1 MTINFHKKIRV
12 SIVVGAL
19 FLFFSCSSRIPSS
32 WALRD
37 IHSLDANIM
46 NTKQWLKIEKR
57 NYKYLDKL
65 MKNELTYYRKNDF
78 RVYQNLDKEME
89 SIDKCLNKVKSSL
102 SKQVK
107 LAIKI
112 KKRPSLGVFDN
123 GHNQKKKKG
132 LFGKKNKNISTL
144 NKSEKTV
151 KVIQSL
157 EKNSTLILENQSSYS
172 LSLDRL
178 VTIFKKNKYR
188 LVFIKGQVRQW
199 NRQLKDLI
207 HDRERLIPTLDNFNL
222 ILSEALFKSAESNY
236 ANNIINLSKRIERY
250 NDQMDRFESYVNNL
264 ESIAG
269 KQVKGLVYLIKEGE
283 EKKYEKKYRKDLTNY
298 QNILKEIPKMIE
310 SV

>member
-1 MTINFHKKIRV
+1 M
-12 SIVVGAL
+12 
-19 FLFFSCSSRIPSS
+19 FFSCSSQIPNS
-32 WALRD
+32 WVLRD

-46 NTKQWLKIEKR
+46 STKQWLKIEKS

-89 SIDKCLNKVKSSL
+89 SINKCLNKIKSSL

-112 KKRPSLGVFDN
+112 KKRPKLGVFDN
-123 GHNQKKKKG
+123 GQNQKKKG
-132 LFGKKNKNISTL
+132 LFGKKNKGISTI
-144 NKSEKTV
+144 NKSEKAV
-151 KVIQSL
+151 KMIQSL
-157 EKNSTLILENQSSYS
+157 DKNSAVILENQSNYS
-172 LSLDRL
+172 LSLNML
-178 VTIFKKNKYR
+178 ITIFNKKKYR
-188 LVFIKGQVRQW
+188 LVFIRDQVRQW
-199 NRQLKDLI
+199 KRQLKDLM

-283 EKKYEKKYRKDLTNY
+283 EKKYEKKYRKDLANY
-298 QNILKEIPKMIE
+298 QNILKEIPKLIE

>member
-1 MTINFHKKIRV
+1 MTIISQKKIRV

-19 FLFFSCSSRIPSS
+19 FLVFSCSSRIPSS

-46 NTKQWLKIEKR
+46 NTKQWLKIEKS
-57 NYKYLDKL
+57 NYKYLEKL
-65 MKNELTYYRKNDF
+65 MKNELIYYRKNDF

-89 SIDKCLNKVKSSL
+89 SINKCLNKIKSNL

-132 LFGKKNKNISTL
+132 LFGKKNEGISTF
-144 NKSEKTV
+144 NKSEKAV
-151 KVIQSL
+151 KLIHSL
-157 EKNSTLILENQSSYS
+157 EKNSVVILENQSNYS

-178 VTIFKKNKYR
+178 VTIFKKKKYR
-188 LVFIKGQVRQW
+188 LVFIKDQVGQW
-199 NRQLKDLI
+199 NRQLKDLM

-283 EKKYEKKYRKDLTNY
+283 EKKYEKKYRKDLANY
-298 QNILKEIPKMIE
+298 QNILKEIPKLIE

>member
-1 MTINFHKKIRV
+1 LTINFHKKIRV
-12 SIVVGAL
+12 SIVVGAF
-19 FLFFSCSSRIPSS
+19 FLFFSCSSQIPNS

-46 NTKQWLKIEKR
+46 STKQWLKIEKR

-89 SIDKCLNKVKSSL
+89 SINKCLNKIKSSL

-112 KKRPSLGVFDN
+112 KKRPKLGVFDN
-123 GHNQKKKKG
+123 GQNQKKKG
-132 LFGKKNKNISTL
+132 LFGKKNKGISTI
-144 NKSEKTV
+144 NKSEKAV

-157 EKNSTLILENQSSYS
+157 EKNSIVILENQSNYS

-178 VTIFKKNKYR
+178 ITIFKKKKYR
-188 LVFIKGQVRQW
+188 LVFIRGQVEQW
-199 NRQLKDLI
+199 NRQLKDLM
-207 HDRERLIPTLDNFNL
+207 HYRERLIPTLDNFNL

-283 EKKYEKKYRKDLTNY
+283 EKKYEKKYKKDLANY
-298 QNILKEIPKMIE
+298 QNILKEIPKLIE

>member
-1 MTINFHKKIRV
+1 
-12 SIVVGAL
+12 
-19 FLFFSCSSRIPSS
+19 
-32 WALRD
+32 
-37 IHSLDANIM
+37 M
-46 NTKQWLKIEKR
+46 NTKQWLKIEKS

-89 SIDKCLNKVKSSL
+89 SINKCLNKIKSSL

-112 KKRPSLGVFDN
+112 KKRPNLAVFDN
-123 GHNQKKKKG
+123 GQNQKKKGG
-132 LFGKKNKNISTL
+132 LFGKRNKGISTL
-144 NKSEKTV
+144 NKSEKAV
-151 KVIQSL
+151 KMIQSL
-157 EKNSTLILENQSSYS
+157 DKNSAVILENQSNYS
-172 LSLDRL
+172 LSLNML
-178 VTIFKKNKYR
+178 ITIFNKKKYR
-188 LVFIKGQVRQW
+188 LVFIRDQVRQW
-199 NRQLKDLI
+199 NRQLKDLM

-283 EKKYEKKYRKDLTNY
+283 EKKYEKKYRKDLAHY
-298 QNILKEIPKMIE
+298 QNILKEIPKLIE

>member
-19 FLFFSCSSRIPSS
+19 FLFFSCSSQIPNS

-46 NTKQWLKIEKR
+46 NTKQWLKIEKS

-89 SIDKCLNKVKSSL
+89 SINKCLNKIKSSL

-112 KKRPSLGVFDN
+112 KKRPKLGVFDN
-123 GHNQKKKKG
+123 GQNQKKKG
-132 LFGKKNKNISTL
+132 LFGKKNKGISTI
-144 NKSEKTV
+144 NKSEKAV

-157 EKNSTLILENQSSYS
+157 EKNSIVILENQSNYS

-178 VTIFKKNKYR
+178 ITIFKKKKYR
-188 LVFIKGQVRQW
+188 LVFIRGQVEQW
-199 NRQLKDLI
+199 SRQLKDLM

-283 EKKYEKKYRKDLTNY
+283 EKKYEKKYRKDLANY
-298 QNILKEIPKMIE
+298 QNILKEIPKLIE

>member
-12 SIVVGAL
+12 SIVVGAF
-19 FLFFSCSSRIPSS
+19 FLFFSCSSQIPNS

-89 SIDKCLNKVKSSL
+89 SINKCLNKIKSSL

-112 KKRPSLGVFDN
+112 KKRPKLGVFDN
-123 GHNQKKKKG
+123 GQNQKKKG
-132 LFGKKNKNISTL
+132 LFGKKNKGISTI
-144 NKSEKTV
+144 NKSEKAV

-157 EKNSTLILENQSSYS
+157 EKNSIVILENQSNYS
-172 LSLDRL
+172 FSLDRL
-178 VTIFKKNKYR
+178 ITIFKKKKYR
-188 LVFIKGQVRQW
+188 LVFIRDQVGQW
-199 NRQLKDLI
+199 NRQLKDLM
-207 HDRERLIPTLDNFNL
+207 HYRERLIPTLDNFNL

-236 ANNIINLSKRIERY
+236 ANNIINLSKRIEGY

-283 EKKYEKKYRKDLTNY
+283 EKKYEKKYKKDLANY
-298 QNILKEIPKMIE
+298 QNILKEIPKLIE

>member
-12 SIVVGAL
+12 SIVVGAF
-19 FLFFSCSSRIPSS
+19 FLFFSCSSQIPNS

-46 NTKQWLKIEKR
+46 STKQWLKIEKR

-89 SIDKCLNKVKSSL
+89 SINKCLNKIKSSL

-112 KKRPSLGVFDN
+112 KKRPKLGVFDN
-123 GHNQKKKKG
+123 GQNQKKKG
-132 LFGKKNKNISTL
+132 LFGKKNKGISTI
-144 NKSEKTV
+144 NKSEKAV

-157 EKNSTLILENQSSYS
+157 EKNSIVILENQSNYS
-172 LSLDRL
+172 FSLDRL
-178 VTIFKKNKYR
+178 ITIFKKKKYR
-188 LVFIKGQVRQW
+188 LVFIRDQVGQW
-199 NRQLKDLI
+199 NRQLKDLM
-207 HDRERLIPTLDNFNL
+207 HYRERLIPTLDNFNL

-236 ANNIINLSKRIERY
+236 ANNIINLSKRIEGY

-283 EKKYEKKYRKDLTNY
+283 EKKYEKKYKKYLANY
-298 QNILKEIPKMIE
+298 QNILKEIPKLIE

>member
-1 MTINFHKKIRV
+1 LTINFHKKIRV
-12 SIVVGAL
+12 SIVVGAF
-19 FLFFSCSSRIPSS
+19 FLFFSCSSQIPNS

-46 NTKQWLKIEKR
+46 STKQWLKIEKR

-89 SIDKCLNKVKSSL
+89 SINKCLNKIKSSL

-112 KKRPSLGVFDN
+112 KKRPKLGVFDN
-123 GHNQKKKKG
+123 GQNQKKKG
-132 LFGKKNKNISTL
+132 LFGKKNKGISTI
-144 NKSEKTV
+144 NKSEKAV

-157 EKNSTLILENQSSYS
+157 EKNSIVILENQSNYS
-172 LSLDRL
+172 FSLDRL
-178 VTIFKKNKYR
+178 ITIFKKKKYR
-188 LVFIKGQVRQW
+188 LVFIRDQVGQW
-199 NRQLKDLI
+199 NRQLKDLM
-207 HDRERLIPTLDNFNL
+207 HYRERLIPTLDNFNL

-236 ANNIINLSKRIERY
+236 ANNIINLSKRIEGY

-283 EKKYEKKYRKDLTNY
+283 EKKYEKKYKKDLANY
-298 QNILKEIPKMIE
+298 QNILKEIPKLIE

>member
-1 MTINFHKKIRV
+1 M
-12 SIVVGAL
+12 
-19 FLFFSCSSRIPSS
+19 FFSCSSQIPNS
-32 WALRD
+32 WTLRD

-46 NTKQWLKIEKR
+46 NTKQWLKIEKS

-89 SIDKCLNKVKSSL
+89 SINKCLNKIKSNL

-112 KKRPSLGVFDN
+112 KKRPKLGVFDN
-123 GHNQKKKKG
+123 VQNQKKKRG
-132 LFGKKNKNISTL
+132 LFGKKNEGISTL
-144 NKSEKTV
+144 NKSEKAV
-151 KVIQSL
+151 KLIQSL
-157 EKNSTLILENQSSYS
+157 EKNSIVILENQSNYS

-178 VTIFKKNKYR
+178 VTIFKKKKYR
-188 LVFIKGQVRQW
+188 LVFIKAQVWQW
-199 NRQLKDLI
+199 NRQLKDLM

-264 ESIAG
+264 ENIAG

-283 EKKYEKKYRKDLTNY
+283 EKKYEKKYRKDLANY
-298 QNILKEIPKMIE
+298 QNILKEIPKLIE

>member
-1 MTINFHKKIRV
+1 
-12 SIVVGAL
+12 
-19 FLFFSCSSRIPSS
+19 
-32 WALRD
+32 
-37 IHSLDANIM
+37 
-46 NTKQWLKIEKR
+46 
-57 NYKYLDKL
+57 

-89 SIDKCLNKVKSSL
+89 SINKCLNKIKSSL

-112 KKRPSLGVFDN
+112 KKRPKLGVFDN
-123 GHNQKKKKG
+123 GQNQKKKG
-132 LFGKKNKNISTL
+132 LFGKKNKGISTI
-144 NKSEKTV
+144 NKSEKAV
-151 KVIQSL
+151 KLIQSL
-157 EKNSTLILENQSSYS
+157 EKNSAVILENQSNYS

-178 VTIFKKNKYR
+178 ITIFKKKKYR
-188 LVFIKGQVRQW
+188 LVFIRGQVEQW
-199 NRQLKDLI
+199 SRQLKDLM

-283 EKKYEKKYRKDLTNY
+283 EKKYEKKYKKDLDHY
-298 QNILKEIPKMIE
+298 QNILKEIPKLIE

>member
-12 SIVVGAL
+12 SIVVGAF
-19 FLFFSCSSRIPSS
+19 FLFFSCSSQIPNS

-46 NTKQWLKIEKR
+46 NTKQWLKIEKS

-89 SIDKCLNKVKSSL
+89 SINKCLNKIKSSL

-112 KKRPSLGVFDN
+112 KKRPKLGVFDN
-123 GHNQKKKKG
+123 GQNQKKKG
-132 LFGKKNKNISTL
+132 LFGKKNKGISTI
-144 NKSEKTV
+144 NKSEKAV

-157 EKNSTLILENQSSYS
+157 EKNSIVILENQSNYS

-178 VTIFKKNKYR
+178 ITIFKKKKYR
-188 LVFIKGQVRQW
+188 LVFIRGQVEQW
-199 NRQLKDLI
+199 SRQLKDLM

-236 ANNIINLSKRIERY
+236 ANNIINLSKRIEGY

-283 EKKYEKKYRKDLTNY
+283 EKKYEKKYRKDLANY
-298 QNILKEIPKMIE
+298 QNILKEIPKLIE

>member
-12 SIVVGAL
+12 SIVVGAF
-19 FLFFSCSSRIPSS
+19 FLFFSCSSQIPNS

-46 NTKQWLKIEKR
+46 NTKQWLKIEKS
-57 NYKYLDKL
+57 NYKYLEKL

-89 SIDKCLNKVKSSL
+89 SINKCLNKIKSSL

-112 KKRPSLGVFDN
+112 KKRPKLGVFDN
-123 GHNQKKKKG
+123 GQNQKKKG
-132 LFGKKNKNISTL
+132 LFGKKNKGISTI
-144 NKSEKTV
+144 NKSEKAV

-157 EKNSTLILENQSSYS
+157 EKNSIVILENQSNYS

-178 VTIFKKNKYR
+178 ITIFKKKKYR
-188 LVFIKGQVRQW
+188 LVFIRGQVEQW
-199 NRQLKDLI
+199 NRQLKDLM
-207 HDRERLIPTLDNFNL
+207 HYRERLIPTLDNFNL

-269 KQVKGLVYLIKEGE
+269 QQVKGLVYLIKEGE
-283 EKKYEKKYRKDLTNY
+283 EKKYEKKYKKDLANY
-298 QNILKEIPKMIE
+298 QNILKEIPKLIE

>member
-1 MTINFHKKIRV
+1 M
-12 SIVVGAL
+12 
-19 FLFFSCSSRIPSS
+19 FFSCSSQIPNS

-37 IHSLDANIM
+37 IHSLDPNIM
-46 NTKQWLKIEKR
+46 STKQWLKIEKS

-89 SIDKCLNKVKSSL
+89 SINKCLNKIKSSL

-112 KKRPSLGVFDN
+112 KKRPKLGVFDN
-123 GHNQKKKKG
+123 GQNQKKKG
-132 LFGKKNKNISTL
+132 LFGKKNKGISTI
-144 NKSEKTV
+144 NKTEKAV
-151 KVIQSL
+151 KLIQSL
-157 EKNSTLILENQSSYS
+157 EKNSIVILENQSNYS

-178 VTIFKKNKYR
+178 ITIFKKKKYR
-188 LVFIKGQVRQW
+188 LVFIRGQVEQW
-199 NRQLKDLI
+199 SRQLKDLM

-283 EKKYEKKYRKDLTNY
+283 EKKYEKKYRKDLANY
-298 QNILKEIPKMIE
+298 QNILKEIPKLIE

>member
-1 MTINFHKKIRV
+1 
-12 SIVVGAL
+12 
-19 FLFFSCSSRIPSS
+19 
-32 WALRD
+32 
-37 IHSLDANIM
+37 M
-46 NTKQWLKIEKR
+46 NTKQWLKIEKS
-57 NYKYLDKL
+57 NYKYLEKL
-65 MKNELTYYRKNDF
+65 MKNELIYYRKNDF
-78 RVYQNLDKEME
+78 RVYQNLDKERK
-89 SIDKCLNKVKSSL
+89 SINKCLNKVKSSL

-112 KKRPSLGVFDN
+112 KKRPKLGVFDN
-123 GHNQKKKKG
+123 GQNQKKKG
-132 LFGKKNKNISTL
+132 LFGKKNEGISTF
-144 NKSEKTV
+144 NKSEKAV
-151 KVIQSL
+151 KLIHSL
-157 EKNSTLILENQSSYS
+157 EKNSVVILENQSSYS

-178 VTIFKKNKYR
+178 VTIFKKKKYR
-188 LVFIKGQVRQW
+188 LVFIRGQVGQW
-199 NRQLKDLI
+199 NRQLKDLM

-283 EKKYEKKYRKDLTNY
+283 EKKYEKKYRKDLANY
-298 QNILKEIPKMIE
+298 QNILKEIPKLIE

>member
-1 MTINFHKKIRV
+1 M
-12 SIVVGAL
+12 
-19 FLFFSCSSRIPSS
+19 FFSCSSQIPNS

-46 NTKQWLKIEKR
+46 NTKQWLKIEKS

-89 SIDKCLNKVKSSL
+89 SINKCLNKIKSSL

-112 KKRPSLGVFDN
+112 KKRPKLGVFDN
-123 GHNQKKKKG
+123 GQNQKKQG
-132 LFGKKNKNISTL
+132 LFGKKNKGISTI
-144 NKSEKTV
+144 NKSEKAV
-151 KVIQSL
+151 KLIQSL
-157 EKNSTLILENQSSYS
+157 EKNSIVILENQSNYS

-178 VTIFKKNKYR
+178 ITIFKKKKYR
-188 LVFIKGQVRQW
+188 LVFIRGQVEQW
-199 NRQLKDLI
+199 SRQLKDLM

-283 EKKYEKKYRKDLTNY
+283 EKKYENK
-298 QNILKEIPKMIE
+298 I
-310 SV
+310 

>member
-1 MTINFHKKIRV
+1 M
-12 SIVVGAL
+12 
-19 FLFFSCSSRIPSS
+19 FFSCSSQIPNS
-32 WALRD
+32 WTLRD

-46 NTKQWLKIEKR
+46 NTKQWLKIEKS

-89 SIDKCLNKVKSSL
+89 SINKCLNKIKSSL

-112 KKRPSLGVFDN
+112 KKRPKLGVFDN
-123 GHNQKKKKG
+123 GQNQKKKG
-132 LFGKKNKNISTL
+132 LFGKKNKGISTI
-144 NKSEKTV
+144 NKSEKAV
-151 KVIQSL
+151 KLIQSL
-157 EKNSTLILENQSSYS
+157 EKNSAVILENQSNYS

-178 VTIFKKNKYR
+178 ITIFKKKKYR
-188 LVFIKGQVRQW
+188 LVFIRGQVEQW
-199 NRQLKDLI
+199 SRQLKDLM

-283 EKKYEKKYRKDLTNY
+283 EKKYEKKYRKDLANY
-298 QNILKEIPKMIE
+298 QNILKEIPKLIE

>member
-1 MTINFHKKIRV
+1 MFHKKIRI
-12 SIVVGAL
+12 SIIVGAL
-19 FLFFSCSSRIPSS
+19 FLFFSCSSQIPNS
-32 WALRD
+32 WVLRD

-46 NTKQWLKIEKR
+46 NTKQWLKIEKS

-89 SIDKCLNKVKSSL
+89 SINKCLNKIKSSL

-112 KKRPSLGVFDN
+112 KKRPKLGVFDN
-123 GHNQKKKKG
+123 GQNQKKKG
-132 LFGKKNKNISTL
+132 LFGKKNKGISTI
-144 NKSEKTV
+144 NKSEKAV
-151 KVIQSL
+151 KMIQSL
-157 EKNSTLILENQSSYS
+157 DKNSAVILENQSNYS
-172 LSLDRL
+172 LSLNML
-178 VTIFKKNKYR
+178 ITIFNKKKYR
-188 LVFIKGQVRQW
+188 LVFIRDQVRQW
-199 NRQLKDLI
+199 KRQLKDLM

-283 EKKYEKKYRKDLTNY
+283 EKKYEKKYRKDLANY
-298 QNILKEIPKMIE
+298 QNILKEIPKLIE

>member
-1 MTINFHKKIRV
+1 M
-12 SIVVGAL
+12 
-19 FLFFSCSSRIPSS
+19 FFSCSSRIPSS

-46 NTKQWLKIEKR
+46 NTKQWLKIEKS
-57 NYKYLDKL
+57 NYKYLEKL
-65 MKNELTYYRKNDF
+65 MKNELIYYRKNDF

-89 SIDKCLNKVKSSL
+89 SINKCLNKIKSNL

-123 GHNQKKKKG
+123 GQNQKKKG
-132 LFGKKNKNISTL
+132 LFGKKDEGISTF
-144 NKSEKTV
+144 NKSEKAV
-151 KVIQSL
+151 KLIHSL
-157 EKNSTLILENQSSYS
+157 EKNSVVILENQSNYS

-178 VTIFKKNKYR
+178 VTIFKKKKYR
-188 LVFIKGQVRQW
+188 LVFIKDQVGQW
-199 NRQLKDLI
+199 NRQLKDLM

-283 EKKYEKKYRKDLTNY
+283 EKKYEKKYRKDLANY
-298 QNILKEIPKMIE
+298 QNILKEIPKLIE

>member
-1 MTINFHKKIRV
+1 
-12 SIVVGAL
+12 
-19 FLFFSCSSRIPSS
+19 
-32 WALRD
+32 
-37 IHSLDANIM
+37 
-46 NTKQWLKIEKR
+46 
-57 NYKYLDKL
+57 

-89 SIDKCLNKVKSSL
+89 SINKCLNKIKSSL

-112 KKRPSLGVFDN
+112 KKRPKLGVFDN
-123 GHNQKKKKG
+123 GQNQKKKG
-132 LFGKKNKNISTL
+132 LFGKKNKGISTI
-144 NKSEKTV
+144 NKSEKAV
-151 KVIQSL
+151 KLIQSL
-157 EKNSTLILENQSSYS
+157 EKNSIVILENKSNYS

-178 VTIFKKNKYR
+178 ITIFKKKKYR
-188 LVFIKGQVRQW
+188 LVFIRGQVEQW
-199 NRQLKDLI
+199 SRQLKDLM

-269 KQVKGLVYLIKEGE
+269 QQVKGLVYLIKEGE
-283 EKKYEKKYRKDLTNY
+283 EKKYEKKYRKDLANY
-298 QNILKEIPKMIE
+298 QNILKEIPKLIE